1 LEEQG
6 IETLSLVV
14 DREDSVRA
22 CRDEVEALL
31 GKEKG
36 LDYLVNNA

>member
-1 LEEQG
+1 LEELG

-14 DREDSVRA
+14 DREESVRA

-31 GKEKG
+31 GNKQG